1 VIPRLTLD
9 NFVADA
15 ARQAGARVMDGFA
28 LANVSLDDAAVAIEV
43 IGPSGSF
50 TLRARLLIGAD
61 GSNSTVARIMR
72 GSLPPRRD
80 RLVAARAYFT
90 NVIGPQDQLD
100 LYISS
105 GCFPGYYWL
114 FPTGNREA
122 NVGLGVPLET
132 LPAHE
137 LAPATM
143 LRRFLHDDPALAGRL
158 RNAHLRG
165 KIIGWPLMTYNHR
178 LPIVADRL
186 MLIGDAAGLINPLN
200 GEGIQYA
207 LLSAR
212 WAAETVAPCL
222 RDGDLSAQA
231 LAPFAARVE
240 CELGY
245 EMALAQLTVQFITNR
260 ALTPV
265 WLQSLKIIN
274 ARARRDADYA
284 RIAAGIFAGLLP
296 TRDAL
301 SFKIVVGT
309 IDEAIRTLAV
319 QALSTTVAGPRGW
332 ARLGIDVAQVGF
344 QLTYN
349 AAANPSGF
357 AEWMTGTLT
366 YALELGSQAARDAIA
381 GRPRTRT

>member
-1 VIPRLTLD
+1 
-9 NFVADA
+9 
-15 ARQAGARVMDGFA
+15 
-28 LANVSLDDAAVAIEV
+28 
-43 IGPSGSF
+43 
-50 TLRARLLIGAD
+50 
-61 GSNSTVARIMR
+61 
-72 GSLPPRRD
+72 
-80 RLVAARAYFT
+80 
-90 NVIGPQDQLD
+90 
-100 LYISS
+100 
-105 GCFPGYYWL
+105 
-114 FPTGNREA
+114 
-122 NVGLGVPLET
+122 
-132 LPAHE
+132 
-137 LAPATM
+137 
-143 LRRFLHDDPALAGRL
+143 
-158 RNAHLRG
+158 
-165 KIIGWPLMTYNHR
+165 MTYNHR

-245 EMALAQLTVQFITNR
+245 EMALAQLMVQFITNR

-284 RIAAGIFAGLLP
+284 RIAAGIFAGLIP
-296 TRDAL
+296 ARDAL
-301 SFKIVVGT
+301 SFKIVLGT
-309 IDEAIRTLAV
+309 IDEAIRSLAV

-332 ARLGIDVAQVGF
+332 ARLSIDVAQVGF
-344 QLTYN
+344 QLAYN

-357 AEWMTGTLT
+357 AEWMRGTMT
-366 YALELGSQAARDAIA
+366 YALELASRAARDGMQA
-381 GRPRTRT
+381 GRASALSCRGKSCTDR